1 MINEIVKHLIS
12 SESKFSIMIDEST
25 DVSNTQNLI
34 VFIRMGFADKVHVY
48 FLGIIPLVIATA
60 AAIFQKLMDF
70 LTVIGIS
77 EEILLRQ
84 LIGFCSDG
92 ASCMIGQFQGV
103 AKLFRDKIPHIKS
116 FHCMAHRLELAVK
129 DAVDSVNLILHFRP
143 FIDAV
148 YKMYSLS
155 PKNQRELE
163 TIANKLSVELL
174 KIRKV
179 FDIRWVFSSYLAMK
193 AVWQDYPALYD
204 HFLQISQD
212 RSRNVKERSKCEGL
226 CKKIQS
232 WFFVAEVAMLK
243 DALYQL
249 MQLSLY
255 FQSNSVGVT
264 SAQLHINALLQKLLG
279 LKDSNGS
286 NLEEFI
292 KDFEADGKF
301 KGVEIVKSVNDDNK
315 FVRAKSQFY
324 QALHDNIV
332 QRFPNCD
339 ILKNALIFNT
349 LTWPD
354 DKLEL
359 ALFGD
364 HELVALCKDLC
375 INDADAIEAL
385 SEFTVF
391 KQTKNAGPKLKHL
404 INQVET
410 YPISTA
416 SCERGFSQLN
426 LAHTKVRN
434 RLHSATVS
442 SLLMVSI
449 NEPPLSHFNVRKYVI
464 TWLKKGHH
472 SANDKATGLK
482 RVPVVIDE
490 STKLFF

>member
-1 MINEIVKHLIS
+1 VHET
-12 SESKFSIMIDEST
+12 T
-25 DVSNTQNLI
+25 DISNTQNLI
-34 VFIRMGFADKVHVY
+34 VYIRMVVADKIHVY
-48 FLGIIPLVIATA
+48 FLGVIPLVIATA
-60 AAIFQKLMDF
+60 AAIFEKLMVF
-70 LTVIGIS
+70 LTETGIS

-92 ASCMIGQFQGV
+92 ASCMTGQFQGV

-129 DAVDSVNLILHFRP
+129 NAVDSVNFISHFRD

-155 PKNQRELE
+155 PKNERELE
-163 TIANKLSVELL
+163 AIASKLCVELL

-193 AVWQDYPALYD
+193 AVWQDFPALYA
-204 HFLQISQD
+204 HFLQTSQD
-212 RSRNVKERSKCEGL
+212 LSRNAKERSKCEGL
-226 CKKIQS
+226 CKKIKS

-255 FQSNSVGVT
+255 FQSDSVGVT

-279 LKDSNGS
+279 LKETNGT
-286 NLEEFI
+286 NLAEFLKAYEE
-292 KDFEADGKF
+292 DGKF
-301 KGVEIVKSVNDDNK
+301 KGVEIVKCPSDDDK
-315 FVRAKSQFY
+315 FGRTKCQFF
-324 QALHDNIV
+324 QALHDNVV
-332 QRFPNCD
+332 QRFPHSD
-339 ILKNALIFNT
+339 LLKNALIFNP
-349 LTWPD
+349 LIWPS

-364 HELVALCKDLC
+364 RELVAICKDLC
-375 INDADAIEAL
+375 MDHDDTIEAL
-385 SEFTVF
+385 AEFTVF
-391 KQTKNAGPKLKHL
+391 KQTKNTGAKLKRL

-434 RLHSATVS
+434 RLYSLTVS
-442 SLLMVSI
+442 SLLMI
-449 NEPPLSHFNVRKYVI
+449 NINGPPVTRFNARKYVI
-464 TWLKKGHH
+464 TWLKQGHH
-472 SANDKATGLK
+472 SADDKSTGKK

-490 STKLFF
+490 STKLFI